1 MIPDVDNDSIVY
13 LNGQYVRLG
22 DASISVLDRG
32 FIFGDGIYDVV
43 PAYNGKPFRMDG
55 HLARLERSLAAIGIK
70 VDFKRSDWEALVLD
84 MLKRSGLGDCMVYL
98 QVTRGVAKRDH
109 AFPAHAEP
117 TVFCMVSPF
126 VRPGVQAREQGL
138 SAVGIPDI
146 RWLRCEIKSVS
157 LLGNVLAKQHAVDA
171 GVDEVLQFRDG
182 FLSEGSSCNIWVAKD
197 GKLLAPPR
205 SNLILEGIR
214 YGFVEELA
222 SEAGIAFN
230 ARPVSEQEVNE
241 ADELMLSS
249 ATKELLPITTYNG
262 KPVGTGKPGPVYAAL
277 RKGYD
282 KAIAAL

>member
-1 MIPDVDNDSIVY
+1 
-13 LNGQYVRLG
+13 
-22 DASISVLDRG
+22 
-32 FIFGDGIYDVV
+32 
-43 PAYNGKPFRMDG
+43 
-55 HLARLERSLAAIGIK
+55 
-70 VDFKRSDWEALVLD
+70 
-84 MLKRSGLGDCMVYL
+84 MVYL

-182 FLSEGSSCNIWVAKD
+182 FLSEGSSCNIWVARD